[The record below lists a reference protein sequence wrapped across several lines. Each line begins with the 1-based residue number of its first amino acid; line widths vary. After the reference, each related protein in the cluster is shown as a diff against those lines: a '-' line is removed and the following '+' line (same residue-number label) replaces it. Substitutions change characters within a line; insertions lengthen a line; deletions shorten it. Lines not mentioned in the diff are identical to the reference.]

1 MGSSS
6 NRRPSSSSSSG
17 NSRPNSGNSRPS
29 FPSNGGNNGFSFNN
43 NNGNSR
49 PSGNNRPSFPSNGGN
64 NGFSFNNN
72 NNNKHPV
79 SVEFGGGSSSS
90 SNVKSLLDLLGKDAP
105 SPSLTNRRQNVGTR
119 RRGSSCS
126 TPLGEAGTCQYIF
139 SSQCAPILQV
149 ILQQGV
155 TQQVLAYLFQAI
167 RSPCGFEGFD
177 FTMCCADPNA
187 AIESSTQP
195 PVSSECGVS
204 RTKTRIVGGTVAAQG
219 AWPWSVILGR
229 QRFGGGFQVMCGG
242 TLIDE
247 DTILTAA
254 HCFDPIPGGSGINYV
269 RLGDHDI
276 STTSDGAT
284 PVDISVGRSI
294 QHPGWNSNTLDN
306 GDVIVKL
313 SRSVTYSRNIKPA
326 CLPDKY
332 QGQDLASL
340 LTSPAPV
347 VVGWGSTSTGG
358 GSSNQLRQAN
368 VPMVTQQT
376 CSDAY
381 SAITR
386 VTIGDTKICAGDGTR
401 DTCNGD
407 SGGAM
412 LASHVGNT
420 WAVVGVTSFGVD
432 CARPDFPGVYTRV
445 DKYLPWIRQNM

>member
-1 MGSSS
+1 
-6 NRRPSSSSSSG
+6 
-17 NSRPNSGNSRPS
+17 
-29 FPSNGGNNGFSFNN
+29 
-43 NNGNSR
+43 
-49 PSGNNRPSFPSNGGN
+49 
-64 NGFSFNNN
+64 
-72 NNNKHPV
+72 
-79 SVEFGGGSSSS
+79 
-90 SNVKSLLDLLGKDAP
+90 VKSLLDLLGKEAP

-187 AIESSTQP
+187 AIESSSQTPVTSPGPTPTPTTQP

-306 GDVIVKL
+306 DIAIVKL

>member
-1 MGSSS
+1 MLKS
-6 NRRPSSSSSSG
+6 N
-17 NSRPNSGNSRPS
+17 
-29 FPSNGGNNGFSFNN
+29 
-43 NNGNSR
+43 
-49 PSGNNRPSFPSNGGN
+49 
-64 NGFSFNNN
+64 
-72 NNNKHPV
+72 
-79 SVEFGGGSSSS
+79 
-90 SNVKSLLDLLGKDAP
+90 
-105 SPSLTNRRQNVGTR
+105 
-119 RRGSSCS
+119 
-126 TPLGEAGTCQYIF
+126 
-139 SSQCAPILQV
+139 
-149 ILQQGV
+149 
-155 TQQVLAYLFQAI
+155 
-167 RSPCGFEGFD
+167 
-177 FTMCCADPNA
+177 
-187 AIESSTQP
+187 
-195 PVSSECGVS
+195 
-204 RTKTRIVGGTVAAQG
+204 
-219 AWPWSVILGR
+219 
-229 QRFGGGFQVMCGG
+229 
-242 TLIDE
+242 
-247 DTILTAA
+247 
-254 HCFDPIPGGSGINYV
+254 
-269 RLGDHDI
+269 I
-276 STTSDGAT
+276 ST
-284 PVDISVGRSI
+284 R
-294 QHPGWNSNTLDN
+294 
-306 GDVIVKL
+306 
-313 SRSVTYSRNIKPA
+313 PA